1 MISLGNAASENK
13 ATPEKNLADM
23 HFVVTDTYRQRQHI
37 DSKII
42 QGLLARSYRPTDQ
55 LNGRYTLSTTQ
66 SLKQSLHRQQGVR
79 RT

>member
-13 ATPEKNLADM
+13 ATSEKNLADM

-42 QGLLARSYRPTDQ
+42 HILFFANLLSEKMESHHFNSHFSNY
-55 LNGRYTLSTTQ
+55 LLGCVNFH
-66 SLKQSLHRQQGVR
+66 KFIVF
-79 RT
+79 